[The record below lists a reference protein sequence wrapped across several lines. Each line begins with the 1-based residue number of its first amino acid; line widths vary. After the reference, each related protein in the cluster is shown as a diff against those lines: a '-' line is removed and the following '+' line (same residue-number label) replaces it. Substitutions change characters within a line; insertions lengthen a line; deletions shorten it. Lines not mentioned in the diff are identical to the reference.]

1 MKRFKIGGVPEHF
14 NLPWPCFVVAVRN
27 EIFDKH
33 KDVIKE
39 VLKVVGS
46 TAKEIKVVDYLSKL
60 N

>member
-1 MKRFKIGGVPEHF
+1 MKRFKIG
-14 NLPWPCFVVAVRN
+14 LPWPCFVVAVRN